1 MPDFP
6 ALAPGYV
13 EDVTATTGDGL
24 EGVDR
29 DACLKLAERRGVKFG
44 RRILNRVD

>member
-13 EDVTATTGDGL
+13 EDVTTTTSDGL

-29 DACLKLAERRGVKFG
+29 DACVKLAERRGVKFR
-44 RRILNRVD
+44 RRILDRFD